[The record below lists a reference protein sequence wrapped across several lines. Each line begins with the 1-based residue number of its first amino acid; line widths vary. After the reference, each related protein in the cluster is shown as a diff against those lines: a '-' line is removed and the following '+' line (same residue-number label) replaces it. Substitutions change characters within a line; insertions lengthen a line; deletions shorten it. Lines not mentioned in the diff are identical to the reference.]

1 MTPLARLLRTT
12 AFKLSLIYLASTVLV
27 AGALIA
33 TITFQAGRILQGQIE
48 EALEVEIQALTG
60 VYAEMGLRG
69 LVEAVERRSAQPGSN
84 LYLVTSPQGEPI
96 SGNVLSVDPGV
107 LDQASLR
114 ETAYERIDDLERTR
128 RAIVSVFVLP
138 ANVRLLVGR
147 DLIERDRLTESIL
160 QASTIAALVV
170 LLVGLGGGWLV
181 SRRVGRRIEAMSE
194 TSRSIM
200 AGDLSRRLTLDG
212 SGDEFDRLAESVNAM
227 LARIEALMRGLRDVS
242 DDIAHDLKTPLTRLR
257 ARVERALT
265 IEEAALDGRETLSR
279 VLEETDGL
287 LRTFDALLAIARL
300 EGGAGEESFA
310 PVDLAGLARDM
321 VELHEA
327 VAEEAGASLS
337 VGTLETVT
345 ISGQRDLLA
354 RAVANMIDNAVKYG
368 APDDGTAS
376 RIEVAVRRDGSHAE
390 IIVTDRGSGIPEADR
405 ARVLDRFTRLER
417 SRSKPGSGLGLA
429 LSSAIARL
437 HKGEIRFE
445 DAAPG
450 LRAILRVP
458 C

>member
-1 MTPLARLLRTT
+1 
-12 AFKLSLIYLASTVLV
+12 LIYLASTVLV

-48 EALEVEIQALTG
+48 KALEVEIQALTG

-69 LVEAVERRSAQPGSN
+69 LVDAVERRSAQPGSN

-96 SGNVLSVDPGV
+96 SGNVVSVDPGV

-114 ETAYERIDDLERTR
+114 ETAYERSDDVERTR

-200 AGDLSRRLTLDG
+200 AGDLSRRLALDG
-212 SGDEFDRLAESVNAM
+212 SGDEFDRLADSVNAM

-265 IEEAALDGRETLSR
+265 VEDGALDARDTLSR

-310 PVDLAGLARDM
+310 PVDLAGLVRDM
-321 VELHEA
+321 VELHEVA
-327 VAEEAGASLS
+327 AEEAGTTLS
-337 VGTLETVT
+337 VGTLEAVT

-354 RAVANMIDNAVKYG
+354 RAVANMIDNSIKYG
-368 APDDGTAS
+368 VPTDGS
-376 RIEVAVRRDGSHAE
+376 VGRIDVAVRRDDSQAE
-390 IIVTDRGSGIPEADR
+390 IIVTDRGPGIPEADR

-417 SRSKPGSGLGLA
+417 SRSKPGSGLGLT
-429 LSSAIARL
+429 LSAAIARL
-437 HKGEIRFE
+437 HKGEMRFE
-445 DAAPG
+445 DATPG
-450 LRAILRVP
+450 LRAILRLS